1 MVNPSM
7 GVSPPPVSGCDTPD
21 RPHHISASQKCSSF
35 RRIGEMKR
43 TIAAL
48 LVAAVLG
55 CSANEGEPVTLTK
68 MPALMAAGVPP
79 IDAAAP
85 SKIETAT
92 FAVG

>member
-1 MVNPSM
+1 
-7 GVSPPPVSGCDTPD
+7 
-21 RPHHISASQKCSSF
+21 
-35 RRIGEMKR
+35 MKR

-48 LVAAVLG
+48 LLAAVLG
-55 CSANEGEPVTLTK
+55 CSASEGEPVMLAKT
-68 MPALMAAGVPP
+68 PALMAGAVPP